1 MALGSGCGLG
11 SERYAAA
18 RDDWWWQAQGTRTSE
33 SWSEMTGERLADL
46 QPQAPLRHKEDLPVV
61 ERASNGDGD
70 AFEALVRKYQTRV
83 FTLAYRM
90 LGDRADAEEMAQEI
104 FLKAFRGLK
113 RFERKSAFS
122 TWLYSIATNHC
133 LNQLESRRRRPRPQ
147 ELNGQAGRGGNPGSL
162 LERVAD
168 PTPGADQ
175 ALERAELQRL
185 VQEQLLTLTPEH
197 RSILV
202 LRDIQGLAY
211 EEIGEILSIEPG
223 TVRSR
228 LHRARME
235 LKERLRPYR

>member
-1 MALGSGCGLG
+1 MAEEPSAD
-11 SERYAAA
+11 SQAQAA
-18 RDDWWWQAQGTRTSE
+18 RQDD
-33 SWSEMTGERLADL
+33 DL
-46 QPQAPLRHKEDLPVV
+46 VAI
-61 ERASNGDGD
+61 ERASTGDGD
-70 AFEALVRKYQTRV
+70 AFEVLVRKHQTWV

-90 LGDRADAEEMAQEI
+90 LGDHAEAEEMAQEI
-104 FLKAFRGLK
+104 FLKAFRALK
-113 RFERKSAFS
+113 RFERKSRFS

-133 LNQLESRRRRPRPQ
+133 LNQLESRRRRPRVQ
-147 ELNGQAGRGGNPGSL
+147 ELNRSTRKQGNPGPL
-162 LERVAD
+162 LDQIAD

-175 ALERAELQRL
+175 ALERADLQRL

-211 EEIGEILSIEPG
+211 EEIGEILSLEPG

-235 LKERLRPYR
+235 LKQRLQPYR

>member
-1 MALGSGCGLG
+1 M
-11 SERYAAA
+11 
-18 RDDWWWQAQGTRTSE
+18 DQGTGESE
-33 SWSEMTGERLADL
+33 SRSEMTEEPSAGR
-46 QPQAPLRHKEDLPVV
+46 QSPAPSRHEEDLAVI

-70 AFEALVRKYQTRV
+70 AFETLVRKYQTWV

-90 LGDRADAEEMAQEI
+90 LGDPADAEEMAQEI
-104 FLKAFRGLK
+104 FLKAFRGLN

-122 TWLYSIATNHC
+122 TWLYSIAANHC
-133 LNQLESRRRRPRPQ
+133 LNELESRRRRPRPQ
-147 ELNGQAGRGGNPGSL
+147 ELNAPAGKGGNPGSL
-162 LERVAD
+162 LDQVAD
-168 PTPGADQ
+168 PAPGADRV
-175 ALERAELQRL
+175 LEGAELQRL
-185 VQEQLLTLTPEH
+185 VREQLLGLSLEH

>member
-1 MALGSGCGLG
+1 MAEEPSAD
-11 SERYAAA
+11 S
-18 RDDWWWQAQGTRTSE
+18 QAQAVRQDD
-33 SWSEMTGERLADL
+33 DL
-46 QPQAPLRHKEDLPVV
+46 VAI
-61 ERASNGDGD
+61 ERASTGDGD
-70 AFEALVRKYQTRV
+70 AFEVLVRKHQTWV

-90 LGDRADAEEMAQEI
+90 LGDRAEAEEMAQEI
-104 FLKAFRGLK
+104 FFKAFRALK
-113 RFERKSAFS
+113 RFERRSRFS

-133 LNQLESRRRRPRPQ
+133 LNQLESRRRRPRLQ
-147 ELNGQAGRGGNPGSL
+147 ELNRSARKEGTPGPL
-162 LERVAD
+162 LDQIAD

-175 ALERAELQRL
+175 ALERAVQRQ

-211 EEIGEILSIEPG
+211 EEIGEILSLEPG

-235 LKERLRPYR
+235 LKERLKPYR

>member
-1 MALGSGCGLG
+1 MREEVSITAQTQAL
-11 SERYAAA
+11 RQF
-18 RDDWWWQAQGTRTSE
+18 D
-33 SWSEMTGERLADL
+33 
-46 QPQAPLRHKEDLPVV
+46 EDLAVI

-70 AFEALVRKYQTRV
+70 AFETLIRKHQASV

-90 LGDRADAEEMAQEI
+90 LGNRAEAEEMAQEI
-104 FLKAFRGLK
+104 FFKAFRALK
-113 RFERKSAFS
+113 RFERRSRFS

-133 LNQLESRRRRPRPQ
+133 LNQLESRRRRPRLQ
-147 ELNGQAGRGGNPGSL
+147 ELNRSARKEGTPGPL
-162 LERVAD
+162 LDQIAD

-175 ALERAELQRL
+175 ALEQADLQRQ
-185 VQEQLLTLTPEH
+185 VQEQLLTLTPAH

-211 EEIGEILSIEPG
+211 EEIGEILSLEPG

-235 LKERLRPYR
+235 LKERLKPYR